1 MQKIYLSPQVF
12 NTIYF
17 QRKKIILWITI
28 YSLGDF
34 HKYEINVFNVVLKNQ
49 SLDSIRKPNIK
60 MYTKI
65 EPRFDEINN
74 STFLKLFRIKNILI
88 YKNEL
93 KKIDLN
99 KFKIIDKIS
108 YKKKE
113 LLILEL
119 KDFSNI
125 VINKNNTKLD
135 FNKCSRYE
143 SIYCLIDKNIFE
155 TEKNII
161 FNKIDDNNFKIT
173 NKNSYKV
180 NYVLPFAKL
189 IIL

>member
-1 MQKIYLSPQVF
+1 MD
-12 NTIYF
+12 NN
-17 QRKKIILWITI
+17 I
-28 YSLGDF
+28 YSLCDF

-143 SIYCLIDKNIFE
+143 VFI
-155 TEKNII
+155 
-161 FNKIDDNNFKIT
+161 
-173 NKNSYKV
+173 V
-180 NYVLPFAKL
+180 
-189 IIL
+189 

>member
-1 MQKIYLSPQVF
+1 M
-12 NTIYF
+12 
-17 QRKKIILWITI
+17 
-28 YSLGDF
+28 
-34 HKYEINVFNVVLKNQ
+34 
-49 SLDSIRKPNIK
+49 
-60 MYTKI
+60 
-65 EPRFDEINN
+65 
-74 STFLKLFRIKNILI
+74 
-88 YKNEL
+88 
-93 KKIDLN
+93 N
-99 KFKIIDKIS
+99 KFKIIDKFHI
-108 YKKKE
+108 KKKE

-180 NYVLPFAKL
+180 NYVLPFAEINKFINLRDL
-189 IIL
+189 IIINKDLVALKIKAGETKDIILANQIPKYLRIISMIIF